1 MADLNN
7 DGNSAPEVDPAAEFL
22 AREQDEL
29 AGLED
34 DNFVSGDPAPA
45 SEPVGESGGL
55 LGDDLASF
63 EADPMMGEGEGEAQL
78 NGPSDTYSSISAV
91 DRLANEPE
99 KIRLWREEQ
108 IEMLEKKDTEA
119 DQLQNEWRE
128 IAKKEIVEWTARQ
141 AEQFTK
147 AQSSNRAAEKAFIDE
162 RDEETPGQEWER
174 IARLCDFNPKNNK
187 NCKDV
192 TRLRSI
198 LLHLKQTG
206 MAK

>member
-1 MADLNN
+1 MEDLMN

-45 SEPVGESGGL
+45 TDPVVQSGGL
-55 LGDDLASF
+55 LGDDLGSF
-63 EADPMMGEGEGEAQL
+63 EAAPVMDGSEAQL
-78 NGPSDTYSSISAV
+78 NGPSDTYTSISQA

-99 KIRLWREEQ
+99 KIRKWREEQ
-108 IEMLEKKDTEA
+108 KEMLEKKDAEA
-119 DQLQNEWRE
+119 EKLQNEWKE
-128 IAKKEIVEWTARQ
+128 IAKKEVVEWNARQ

-147 AQSSNRAAEKAFIDE
+147 TQSSNRAAEKAFIEE
-162 RDEETPGQEWER
+162 RDEVTPGQEWER